1 MTKDKKIKFLVTG
14 ATGLVGSHLVEYIA
28 KHGYKIRC
36 FVRPSSDVSFLE
48 TIKNVEIVQGDLTRA
63 VSIEKAVKG
72 MDIVFHCAA
81 MVSDWA
87 DRETMVR
94 TNVGGTENL
103 IQACLK
109 SKVKRM
115 VMISSLAVL
124 GMDEQIDTD
133 ETAPYVYTG
142 DNYNYTKIE
151 SEKKVLEAYREKGL
165 PVVIVRP
172 PYIYGPRDRQLLPR
186 VVKFLKEGKFKFIG
200 TGENPFSLVYVKNF
214 VTALALLCDNDKAI
228 GQIYHITDGHDIT
241 RKEFIGKLASKFG
254 YPMPTVHVP
263 VQVAKIACPVLEFI
277 NKATRSHKPPLLNKF
292 KMKFMH
298 TPLTF
303 DISKAKNQIG
313 YKPSVPFDKALD
325 ETVEW
330 FKKNEYLLDRA

>member
-1 MTKDKKIKFLVTG
+1 MTKDKKVKFLVTG

-28 KHGYKIRC
+28 GHGYKVRC
-36 FVRPSSDVSFLE
+36 FVRPSSDTSFLE
-48 TIKNVEIVQGDLTRA
+48 TIKGVEIVQGDLTRD

-109 SKVKRM
+109 NKVKRM

-124 GMDEQIDTD
+124 GMDEKIDTD

-151 SEKKVLEAYREKGL
+151 SEKKVLEAHREKGL

-186 VVKFLKEGKFKFIG
+186 LVKFLKEGKFKFIG

-214 VTALALLCDNDKAI
+214 VSALALLCDNDKAI
-228 GQIYHITDGHDIT
+228 GQIYHITDGHDIS
-241 RKEFIGKLASKFG
+241 RLEFITTLANKFG
-254 YPMPTVHVP
+254 YQIPTAHVP
-263 VQVAKIACPVLEFI
+263 EGVAKVLCPILEFI
-277 NKATRSHKPPLLNKF
+277 NKVTRSHTPPLLNKF
-292 KMKFMH
+292 KMKFMY

-303 DISKAKNQIG
+303 DISKAKDQIG
-313 YKPSVPFDKALD
+313 YKPLVEFDKALD

-330 FKKNEYLLDRA
+330 FKKNEHLLNRA